1 MTSIFVDFLV
11 ALINHKVTPWVL
23 SGLILLFAYVMYS
36 VFVKKLELIFQA
48 IGEARAQI
56 KAYKAGEIDFD
67 ALSAHFGNS
76 PFLRAP
82 WQALEK
88 SFLVETDEL
97 DGSKLIIAP
106 TNVGEHFNDH
116 SILSPS
122 INLRFYQGLPNILV
136 GLGLFFTF
144 GGLVLA
150 LYFAS
155 EGVAAKDVEQA
166 QAALKHLL
174 DAATFKFLTS
184 LAGLASSLL
193 FSYRE
198 KHKLHLMAGQIELLS
213 AELEASLERRSL
225 EKMAHQRTLAM
236 RAHEALLKE
245 HLDEARQQTAQIKRF
260 ETDFAVS
267 IASAL
272 DNRLSPRF
280 EYLAATLSVAIEN
293 LGLKIGTVNE
303 EALQTMIGD
312 FRKTLTEGTSSEIAK
327 MAELVEQLTSRL
339 ENSGTQLEEKLTGA
353 GQEMSAT
360 FARISQELLSS
371 GDGFKGVLQGAGQEM
386 TQAFNNISSGLVSSG
401 NDLQGMLRDAGTE
414 MANNLLASGDG
425 FKDVLQGAGQEMTD
439 VFNSISNDLKTSG
452 SDLQGMLR
460 NAGEEMTA
468 TFGRISENLI
478 LTGQV
483 LTNNMQKAGE
493 EISSGARAL
502 EGALFNLKADLVDLD
517 DVVKNATDS
526 AKETATLLSKNV
538 TDLSALHESLGYTLM
553 GLQSVGASIENTT
566 LSLSSAI
573 SGMTEAQQITS
584 AQSKQLLEAAH
595 AALGSIQSSGQSIT
609 SVTAALQGAWEA
621 YQARFEGVDADMERV
636 FSQLQMGLE
645 QYSDKVKEF
654 QSSLDKHLSTA
665 LVSLASIVHELNE
678 SVEELQEASA

>member
-1 MTSIFVDFLV
+1 MPSSFLDLLFAV
-11 ALINHKVTPWVL
+11 INDKATPWVL
-23 SGLILLFAYVMYS
+23 SGAILVFALWMYLK
-36 VFVKKLELIFQA
+36 FVKKLELIFQE
-48 IGEARAQI
+48 IGEARAKIQ
-56 KAYKAGEIDFD
+56 AYKAGEIDFD
-67 ALSAHFGNS
+67 GLSTHFSNS
-76 PFLRAP
+76 LVLKAP

-88 SFLVETDEL
+88 SFLIEADEL
-97 DGSKLIIAP
+97 DGSRLIISP
-106 TNVGEHFNDH
+106 TNVGDHFNDH

-144 GGLVLA
+144 CGLVLA

-198 KHKLHLMAGQIELLS
+198 KHKLHLMTGQIELLS

-267 IASAL
+267 IANAL
-272 DNRLSPRF
+272 DNRLSSRF

-339 ENSGTQLEEKLTGA
+339 ENSGMQLEEKLTGA
-353 GQEMSAT
+353 GQEM
-360 FARISQELLSS
+360 
-371 GDGFKGVLQGAGQEM
+371 
-386 TQAFNNISSGLVSSG
+386 TQAFNKISNGLVSSG
-401 NDLQGMLRDAGTE
+401 NDLQGMLRDAGTQ

-425 FKDVLQGAGQEMTD
+425 FKGILQGAGQEMTD
-439 VFNSISNDLKTSG
+439 VFNSISNDLKASG

-478 LTGQV
+478 MTGQV

-502 EGALFNLKADLVDLD
+502 EGALFSLKADLVDLD
-517 DVVKNATDS
+517 NVVKNATDS
-526 AKETATLLSKNV
+526 AKETANLLSKNV
-538 TDLSALHESLGYTLM
+538 TDLSALHASLGGTLM
-553 GLQSVGASIENTT
+553 GLQTVGSSIENTT

-573 SGMTEAQQITS
+573 TGMTQAQQITS
-584 AQSKQLLEAAH
+584 AQSKQLLEAAQ
-595 AALGSIQSSGQSIT
+595 AALGSIQLSGQSIT

-621 YQARFEGVDADMERV
+621 YQARFEGVDTDMERV

-678 SVEELQEASA
+678 SVEELQEATA

>member
-1 MTSIFVDFLV
+1 MPSSFLDLLFAV
-11 ALINHKVTPWVL
+11 INDKATPWVL
-23 SGLILLFAYVMYS
+23 SGAILVFALWMYLK
-36 VFVKKLELIFQA
+36 FVKKLELIFQE
-48 IGEARAQI
+48 IGEARAKIQ
-56 KAYKAGEIDFD
+56 AYKAGEIDFD
-67 ALSAHFGNS
+67 GLSTHFSNS
-76 PFLRAP
+76 PVLKAP

-88 SFLVETDEL
+88 SFLIEADEL
-97 DGSKLIIAP
+97 DGSRLIISP
-106 TNVGEHFNDH
+106 TNVGDHFNDH

-144 GGLVLA
+144 CGLVLA

-193 FSYRE
+193 FSYGE

-267 IASAL
+267 IANAL
-272 DNRLSPRF
+272 DNRLSSRF

-353 GQEMSAT
+353 GQEM
-360 FARISQELLSS
+360 
-371 GDGFKGVLQGAGQEM
+371 

-401 NDLQGMLRDAGTE
+401 NDLQGMLRDAGTQ

-425 FKDVLQGAGQEMTD
+425 FKGILQGAGQEMTD
-439 VFNSISNDLKTSG
+439 VFNSISNDLKASG

-460 NAGEEMTA
+460 NAGQEMTA

-478 LTGQV
+478 MTGQV

-502 EGALFNLKADLVDLD
+502 EGALFSLKADLVDLD
-517 DVVKNATDS
+517 VVVKNATDS
-526 AKETATLLSKNV
+526 AKETANLLSKNV
-538 TDLSALHESLGYTLM
+538 TDLSALHESLGGTLM
-553 GLQSVGASIENTT
+553 GLQTVGSSIENTT

-573 SGMTEAQQITS
+573 TGMTQAQQITS
-584 AQSKQLLEAAH
+584 AQSKQLLEAAQ
-595 AALGSIQSSGQSIT
+595 AALGSIQLSGQSIT

-621 YQARFEGVDADMERV
+621 YQARFEGVDTDMERV

-654 QSSLDKHLSTA
+654 QSSLDEHLSTA

-678 SVEELQEASA
+678 SVEELQEATA